1 MRMIDTGNNC
11 NGTPMYNKETEYCL
25 KQSKT
30 MKMQAAEET
39 GESFPKEVET
49 EQTGTST
56 RKSIVLLFGIFLT
69 SLSIL
74 ALVYT
79 TFPELEE
86 SEQRYVKLPRDIDD
100 AKNLGKVLSN
110 YKEKYNYQVLGAVF
124 VTYIFLQSFA
134 IPGSIF
140 LSILSGFLFPFP
152 LALFMVC
159 TCSAIGASLC
169 FFLSAL
175 IGRRVLFKYAG
186 ERVKSWAA
194 TVQKNRDHMLNY
206 IIFLRIT
213 PILPNW
219 FINLCAPLL
228 GVDLWPFFFGTFL
241 GVAPPSFVA
250 ISAGTTLHQLTSSRD
265 ALSFNSIL
273 VLCLLAVFSLLPILM
288 KNKLKSKFE

>member
-241 GVAPPSFVA
+241 VIIV
-250 ISAGTTLHQLTSSRD
+250 ISSRV
-265 ALSFNSIL
+265 S
-273 VLCLLAVFSLLPILM
+273 
-288 KNKLKSKFE
+288 